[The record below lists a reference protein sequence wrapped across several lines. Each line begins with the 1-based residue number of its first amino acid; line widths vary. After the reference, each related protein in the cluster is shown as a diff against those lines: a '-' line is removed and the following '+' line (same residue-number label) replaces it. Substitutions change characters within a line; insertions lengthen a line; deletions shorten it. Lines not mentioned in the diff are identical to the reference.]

1 MITQNYLL
9 HKTRLVQSL
18 LEEGKQA
25 LETGK
30 YQQSLQAF
38 ETALWEIS
46 HTVLEGTDLHNQI
59 LEGMRNCTDIYDVAW
74 KSWM

>member
-38 ETALWEIS
+38 ETAL
-46 HTVLEGTDLHNQI
+46 
-59 LEGMRNCTDIYDVAW
+59 
-74 KSWM
+74 